1 MESKAMRLAVICVVA
16 LLLNVT
22 FAGLTQAEEQ
32 FAGEVLKVDTAAKKL
47 TVKKPDGNR
56 FTFVVNDK
64 TAFAGNRKSLQDLT
78 KGDRVTVDFQ
88 MSAGQYQALRIA
100 SQ

>member
-1 MESKAMRLAVICVVA
+1 MRLAVICVVA

-22 FAGLTQAEEQ
+22 
-32 FAGEVLKVDTAAKKL
+32 
-47 TVKKPDGNR
+47 
-56 FTFVVNDK
+56 
-64 TAFAGNRKSLQDLT
+64 FAGNRKSLQDLT